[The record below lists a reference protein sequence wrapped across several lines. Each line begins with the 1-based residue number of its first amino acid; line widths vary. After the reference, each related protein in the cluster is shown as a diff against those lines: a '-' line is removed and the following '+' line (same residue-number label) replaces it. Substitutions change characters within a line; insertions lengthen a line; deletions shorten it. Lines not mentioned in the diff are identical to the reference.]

1 MGQTLEDISIVD
13 SDSVYFLTLTFDEVP
28 SYAISEN
35 IDPPSFSINFIRGK
49 WEKGDFIRRVANNP
63 VYQYSIKSKATS
75 SKRNDLELRLH
86 FYTYKKKMSYQC
98 RRRQI
103 FKFIFSPF
111 AVRVLNLL

>member
-1 MGQTLEDISIVD
+1 MGQTLEDISMVD

-63 VYQYSIKSKATS
+63 VYQYSIKSKATRSWIS
-75 SKRNDLELRLH
+75 SDSFVGTGH
-86 FYTYKKKMSYQC
+86 
-98 RRRQI
+98 
-103 FKFIFSPF
+103 
-111 AVRVLNLL
+111 